1 MFSNKLHDDAKS
13 AERKRILHFCGASSC
28 RRDIEK
34 CPVNISTGDTVNV
47 ASRQMICGM
56 DKEERGAAL
65 ENMMNVF
72 FSLDFDR

>member
-1 MFSNKLHDDAKS
+1 MMMQKS
-13 AERKRILHFCGASSC
+13 QRKRILHFFRASGC

-47 ASRQMICGM
+47 ASRQMLCGM

-65 ENMMNVF
+65 KNVMNVF